1 MLYSGDKESYSSRI
15 VHTAEE
21 EAQFREI
28 GLMDYADLPEP
39 EPKVEEVV
47 PSESPQ
53 GFVTTEQFDAVAE
66 RLAAAESEIERLKQ
80 GGTKAVDFL
89 CVDRAADTTWLIE
102 VKDYRHPD
110 ANRITVSELGTAVAE
125 KVRDTLAGLAA
136 AKNNANDAN
145 ERQLARQA
153 LRTATFRVV
162 LHVEIPARFKPYLDE
177 ASLVTKL
184 KQQIKAIDA
193 HPKVVSQ
200 NTTLRANLGWTVT
213 G

>member
-1 MLYSGDKESYSSRI
+1 MVLVEGNLRFEFEQGLVATQYDEWSFYRN
-15 VHTAEE
+15 
-21 EAQFREI
+21 QFQ
-28 GLMDYADLPEP
+28 
-39 EPKVEEVV
+39 
-47 PSESPQ
+47 S
-53 GFVTTEQFDAVAE
+53 VT
-66 RLAAAESEIERLKQ
+66 

-89 CVDRAADTTWLIE
+89 CIDETANTTWLIE

-110 ANRITVSELGTAVAE
+110 ANKITVSELGTAVAE

-162 LHVEIPARFKPYLDE
+162 LHIEIPARFKLYLDE